1 MELAEME
8 LAGARCFAQ
17 RSNKLAATTIAFFQL
32 ASMRLWL
39 GVNESAP

>member
-1 MELAEME
+1 ME